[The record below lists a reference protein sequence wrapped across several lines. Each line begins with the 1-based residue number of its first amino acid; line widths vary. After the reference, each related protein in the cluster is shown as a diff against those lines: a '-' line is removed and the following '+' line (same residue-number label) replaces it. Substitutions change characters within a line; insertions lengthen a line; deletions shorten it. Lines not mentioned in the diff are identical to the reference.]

1 MSLHTKIK
9 NKNILYIG
17 PVYFQYDQYLIK
29 KLKQLGAHVDAFELF
44 LNTRKFKLIRKF
56 STLKA
61 IEYKKDFF
69 DRVFINKKQDYD
81 YILVRHGHEL
91 SAEYFQ
97 KLRSLN
103 PNAKF
108 INFHWDSLKPRYD
121 YLHIISSFD
130 KVYSFDSRDCLE
142 NEEINYLPLFYLDE
156 YAQCNN
162 NNSKID
168 TDLLFI
174 GAWRDQERVDLI
186 TETNNLCSK
195 LNLSFYYYLFLS
207 LEEQINFIKKGEIAK
222 YSKSKSLSHHQI
234 LQLFSKSNTIID
246 FPSSFQSG
254 LTIRTFEALGAGKK
268 LITTN
273 KNIAKEPFYDPAFI
287 NIIDPKKLSLNKD
300 FIRDIPKI
308 SIKERMVGY
317 SLESYIEKLIS

>member
-1 MSLHTKIK
+1 MSLKVKIE
-9 NKNILYIG
+9 NKHILYIG
-17 PVYFQYDQYLIK
+17 PIYFQYDQYLIK

-56 STLKA
+56 SPLKA
-61 IEYKKDFF
+61 IEYKDKFF
-69 DRVFINKKQDYD
+69 NRVFLNKKQHYD

-97 KLRSLN
+97 KLKSLN

-121 YLHIISSFD
+121 YLHIIDSFD
-130 KVYSFDSRDCLE
+130 KVYSFDPKDCQE
-142 NEEINYLPLFYLDE
+142 HEKINYLPLFYLDE
-156 YAQCNN
+156 YAQCINK
-162 NNSKID
+162 SKNDI
-168 TDLLFI
+168 DLLFI

-186 TETNNLCSK
+186 TETNNLCRK
-195 LNLSFYYYLFLS
+195 LDLSFYYYLFLS
-207 LEEQINFIKKGEIAK
+207 LEEQLNFIKKGEIAK

-234 LQLFSKSNTIID
+234 LQFFSKSNTIID

-273 KNIAKEPFYDPAFI
+273 KNIAKEPFYNPEFI
-287 NIIDPKKLSLNKD
+287 DIIDAKKLHLNKD
-300 FIRDIPKI
+300 FIREIPKI
-308 SIKERMVGY
+308 CIKDRMAGY
-317 SLESYIEKLIS
+317 SLESYIEKLIA